1 MEANPALSLWAG
13 GTAATA
19 GDCKSPTL
27 ETSKVRVLP
36 GPFYADVAESG

>member
-1 MEANPALSLWAG
+1 MQRVIKIWVG

-27 ETSKVRVLP
+27 ETPKVRVLP
-36 GPFYADVAESG
+36 CPLNTHLGDVSRQ